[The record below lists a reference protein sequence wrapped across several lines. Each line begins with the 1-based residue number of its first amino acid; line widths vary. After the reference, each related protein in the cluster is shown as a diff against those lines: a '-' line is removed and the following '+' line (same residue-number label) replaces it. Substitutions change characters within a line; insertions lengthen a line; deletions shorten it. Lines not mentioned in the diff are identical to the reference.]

1 MQRAVIYARYS
12 TDLQDERSIDDQI
25 TLCRTFAERED
36 LTVVREY
43 SDAARSGA
51 SMHGRS
57 GLLDLMADAKHGAFD
72 VVLVEA
78 LDRISRDMEDLAGI
92 HKRLSFMGIEIRAL
106 HDGQVTSV
114 LVGLRGLVGQLF
126 REDNAKKVR
135 RGLAGRIKQGLSA
148 GGRSYGYRP
157 DPMNKG
163 KLIIVPEEAAV
174 VLRIFES
181 FDAGKSP
188 RTIAGELNEEGIPP
202 PRGTKWNASTIN
214 GSAGRCNGTL
224 RNPLYNGVMVWN
236 RVRMPHAPDTG
247 RRVPRVNPNDQ
258 WDASAV
264 PEYRIIPADLFERVQ
279 RTKKDKANEP
289 PGKQQ
294 KPKRLLSGLL
304 RCGACGSGM
313 SVFGKDRSRR
323 VRIRCS
329 AHRESGSCPDPKT
342 FYLDVVEEVV
352 VNSLLCNLH
361 DPEVVTAYVQ
371 EYLAERTRL
380 AAEAVN
386 RRSAL
391 ERKIAVQQREIDRIV
406 DAVAKGLMEA
416 EEIGD
421 RIKLAKVVRNQLK
434 EELASVDPVD
444 NVVTLHPAAL
454 KRFKDQMLELR
465 EALGGDFTSH
475 DVRGAAALRSIVR
488 SVTVFRD
495 ENKRGGAR
503 VEVQG
508 HLNALLKF
516 NPGGIFVSEPA
527 TRTGSLVRVLAEPS
541 LSGGKVVAEEGLEPP
556 TQGL

>member
-12 TDLQDERSIDDQI
+12 TDLQDTRSVDDQI
-25 TLCRTFAERED
+25 VLCRNFAQRQGWE
-36 LTVVREY
+36 VVNVFHDRAVSGATIAGRPGILRLLSGLPLRQFDVIVAEAF
-43 SDAARSGA
+43 DRIARST
-51 SMHGRS
+51 
-57 GLLDLMADAKHGAFD
+57 
-72 VVLVEA
+72 
-78 LDRISRDMEDLAGI
+78 RDMTGIRSQADFYSVQVWSVSEGLADVMKAAMYGMVGEI
-92 HKRLSFMGIEIRAL
+92 YRENNAHKI
-106 HDGQVTSV
+106 
-114 LVGLRGLVGQLF
+114 
-126 REDNAKKVR
+126 R
-135 RGLAGRIKQGLSA
+135 RGLAGRVRQGQSA
-148 GGRSYGYRP
+148 GGKAYGYRP
-157 DPMNKG
+157 DPANKG
-163 KLIIVPEEAAV
+163 NLHIIPEEAEI
-174 VLRIFES
+174 VLRIFRS

-188 RTIAGELNEEGIPP
+188 RAIAGELNEEGIPP
-202 PRGTKWNASTIN
+202 PRGSRWNASTIN
-214 GSAGRCNGTL
+214 GSASRGNGVL

-236 RVRMPHAPDTG
+236 RVRMPRDPDTG
-247 RRVPRVNPNDQ
+247 RRVSRVNSLDQ
-258 WDASAV
+258 WESVAV
-264 PEYRIIPADLFERVQ
+264 PHYRIVPADLFERVQ
-279 RTKKDKANEP
+279 RTKRDKMEVP

-313 SVFGKDRSRR
+313 SVFGKDRSER

-329 AHRESGSCPDPKT
+329 AHAESGSCPDPKT
-342 FYLDVVEEVV
+342 FYLDVVEDVV
-352 VNSLLCNLH
+352 VNSLLRNLH
-361 DPEVVTAYVQ
+361 DPEVVTAYIE
-371 EYLAERTRL
+371 EYLAERKRL

-421 RIKLAKVVRNQLK
+421 RIKVAKVVRNQLRQ
-434 EELASVDPVD
+434 ELASVDPVD

-465 EALGGDFTSH
+465 EALGGDFTGH

-495 ENKRGGAR
+495 ENRKGGLR

-516 NPGGIFVSEPA
+516 DTGGIFVSETA
-527 TRTGSLVRVLAEPS
+527 TTTGSRVRGLTEPS
-541 LSGGKVVAEEGLEPP
+541 LSGGKVVAEEGFEPP

>member
-25 TLCRTFAERED
+25 TLCRTFAEREN
-36 LTVVREY
+36 LTVARAY
-43 SDAARSGA
+43 FDAARSGA

-92 HKRLSFMGIEIRAL
+92 HKRLSFMGIEIRAV

-135 RGLAGRIKQGLSA
+135 RGLAGRIKHGLSA
-148 GGRSYGYRP
+148 GGRCYGYRP

-202 PRGTKWNASTIN
+202 PRGIKWNASTIN
-214 GSAGRCNGTL
+214 GSAGRGNGTL
-224 RNPLYNGVMVWN
+224 RNPLYNGVMIWN
-236 RVRMPHAPDTG
+236 RVCMPHAPDTG
-247 RRVPRVNPNDQ
+247 KRVSRVNSSDQ
-258 WDASAV
+258 WEVSAV
-264 PEYRIIPADLFERVQ
+264 PEYRIVPADLFERVQ
-279 RTKKDKANEP
+279 RTKRDKRGVP

-313 SVFGKDRSRR
+313 SVFGRDRSGR

-329 AHRESGSCPDPKT
+329 AHTESGSCSDPKT
-342 FYLDVVEEVV
+342 FYLDVVEDVV
-352 VNSLLCNLH
+352 VNSLLRNLH
-361 DPEVVTAYVQ
+361 DPEAVTAYIE
-371 EYLAERTRL
+371 EYLAERKRL
-380 AAEAVN
+380 AAEAIN
-386 RRSAL
+386 RKSAL

-421 RIKLAKVVRNQLK
+421 RIKVAKIARNQLK
-434 EELASVDPVD
+434 EELAAVDPVD

-454 KRFKDQMLELR
+454 KRFKDQMQELR

-475 DVRGAAALRSIVR
+475 DVRGAAALRSIVK

-495 ENKRGGAR
+495 ESRKGGVR

-516 NPGGIFVSEPA
+516 GA
-527 TRTGSLVRVLAEPS
+527 LAVEKVVAGERS
-541 LSGGKVVAEEGLEPP
+541 GQVHHHAGNQSGGKVVAEDRSLR
-556 TQGL
+556 